1 MNIFSIEQNSFTAMM
16 EAACFSETLVI
27 FYQTKRRNVLG
38 KQCCPLPLPQV
49 YQTLQ
54 FWKFILWWT

>member
-1 MNIFSIEQNSFTAMM
+1 MM
-16 EAACFSETLVI
+16 EAAVFSETLVI

-38 KQCCPLPLPQV
+38 KQYSPLPPPQE

-54 FWKFILWWT
+54 FLKFNLW

>member
-1 MNIFSIEQNSFTAMM
+1 MVL
-16 EAACFSETLVI
+16 EAAGFSETLVV

-38 KQCCPLPLPQV
+38 KQYSPLPPLRE

-54 FWKFILWWT
+54 F